1 MKKISS
7 VDSGEYKCRSSNEH
21 GEKFSE
27 ALTLNVLYPP
37 KSISVSISPSGEI
50 VEGSSVN
57 LTCSSDANPPVEYNW
72 FKGTSIVGKGETYTM
87 KKISS
92 VDSGEYKCRSSNKH
106 GEKLSEALTLNVLYP
121 PKSVS
126 VSISPSGEIVEG
138 SSVTLTCS
146 SDANPPVEYN
156 WIKGTSS
163 VGKGETYTMKEIS
176 SVDSGQ
182 YTCRS
187 SNEHGEKLSEAVTLN
202 VLYPPKNISVSISPS
217 GEIVEG
223 SSVNLTCSSDANPP
237 VEYYWFKGTSI
248 VGKGET
254 HTMKNISS
262 VDSGEYKCRSSN
274 KHGEKLSEA
283 LTLNVLYPPKNI
295 SVSISPSGE
304 IMEGSSLNLTCS
316 SDGNPPVQN
325 YTWFKGASLV
335 AEGETYTM
343 KKISSVDSG
352 QYKCKCS
359 NEHGEKVSEALTLNV
374 LYPPKNISVSVS
386 PYGEIMEGRSVTLTC
401 SSDANPP
408 VEYNWIKGT
417 SSVGKGETYTM
428 KKISSVDRGEYKC
441 RSSNKH
447 GEKLSEALTLNVL
460 YPPKNISVSINPS
473 GEIVEG
479 RSVTL
484 TCSSDANPPVEYNWI
499 KGTSSVGKGET
510 YTMKNISSVDSGE
523 YKCRSSNEHGEKFSE
538 ALTVNVLYP
547 PKSVSVSISPSGE
560 IVEGSSVNLT
570 CSSDG
575 NPPVE
580 YNWFKGTS
588 IVGKGETYT
597 MKNISSVDSGQYK
610 CRSSNEHGE
619 KLSEALNLNVLYPP
633 KNISVSISPSG
644 EIMEGSS
651 LNLTCSSDA
660 NPPVQNYTW
669 FKGASLVA
677 EGETYTMKNISSVD
691 SGQYKCRSSNEH
703 GEKVSE
709 ALTLNVLYPPKNI
722 SVSVSPYGEIME
734 GRSVTLTCSSD
745 ANPPV
750 EYNWIKG
757 TSSVGKGET
766 YTMKNISS
774 VDRGEYN
781 CRSSNKHGEKLSEAL
796 TLNVLY
802 PPKSVSVSISPS
814 SETAEGSSV
823 NLTCSSDANPP
834 LQNYTWFKEGG
845 SSPVGSGHSYM
856 APQSGIYYCEAQ
868 NEHGSQKSAAVTV
881 TVKGGTGVLIKV
893 ICIVVGVVALWV
905 ALLCIVFCVRRNRQG
920 STATCKT
927 QENLYSNLGTLQDPW
942 ATTSD
947 DSDPSNE
954 DDVQYASVVP
964 LRVRNIRNAEN
975 SAMTASAFGTDEEV
989 LYASIQHRCDKVVD
1003 TTEEDDVQ
1011 YASVRFIHTGAAN
1024 RRAVSTYDDVSVIY
1038 STLK

>member
-722 SVSVSPYGEIME
+722 SVSVSPSGKIVE
-734 GRSVTLTCSSD
+734 GSSVTLTCSSD
-745 ANPPV
+745 SVSPV
-750 EYNWIKG
+750 EYHWFKG
-757 TSSVGKGET
+757 TSSVAKGET
-766 YTMKNISS
+766 YTMKKISS
-774 VDRGEYN
+774 VNRGEYK

-802 PPKSVSVSISPS
+802 PPKNVSASISPS
-814 SETAEGSSV
+814 GETAEGSSV

-834 LQNYTWFKEGG
+834 VQNYTWFKEGG
-845 SSPVGSGHSYM
+845 SSPVGSGHSYR
-856 APQSGIYYCEAQ
+856 ALQRGSYYCEAQ

-881 TVKGGTGVLIKV
+881 GEKGKTSAKFGRSMMEVLCIVLGGLTGV
-893 ICIVVGVVALWV
+893 V
-905 ALLCIVFCVRRNRQG
+905 ALLCIVFCVRRYRQR
-920 STATCKT
+920 STAACKT
-927 QENLYSNLGTLQDPW
+927 QGNQCNNLGPDL
-942 ATTSD
+942 
-947 DSDPSNE
+947 SNQ

-964 LRVRNIRNAEN
+964 CKVRNPRNAEN
-975 SAMTASAFGTDEEV
+975 SAVKRSGSDEEV
-989 LYASIQHRCDKVVD
+989 QYASIQHHRDKVVQK
-1003 TTEEDDVQ
+1003 TEEDDVQ
-1011 YASVRFIHTGAAN
+1011 YASVRFTRTGAAN
-1024 RRAVSTYDDVSVIY
+1024 RPAVSTCDDSVIY
-1038 STLK
+1038 STMK